1 MGSELYVFEKN
12 RADPLWTFELT
23 RKNKLIRYF
32 ALVLLALCAPFA
44 HASCAGG
51 DDLRPLDAIAE
62 QSKALLMKRDFVTL
76 EKMAGEFRAN
86 NTLASDGQPKLMGLY
101 AGISKANSLCRGS
114 TDSEAQWA
122 THRALLVDW
131 SKAVPKSAV
140 PKLALAKFE
149 SAYGWK
155 ARGGGYASTVTPD
168 GWKLFGERTARAQ
181 AMLEK
186 LETLAKDDPE
196 WYATMLDVAL
206 EKGWDAERFDALYD
220 KAVKKFPYYLSYYF
234 TKGAYYSAKWRGSQE
249 KFKAY
254 VEEVVTQT
262 EPKLGQTMYARLNWS
277 AQTDAMFRNGQ
288 ADWKR
293 MKIGFEDMVK
303 DYPDAWNR
311 NHYGRFACMAGD
323 RETAR
328 RQIDLVGKKIIMS
341 AWEDE
346 VFFNACNTVIT
357 QDGKRY

>member
-1 MGSELYVFEKN
+1 MSRNIV
-12 RADPLWTFELT
+12 
-23 RKNKLIRYF
+23 LI
-32 ALVLLALCAPFA
+32 LLALCASFA
-44 HASCAGG
+44 HASCGGG
-51 DDLRPLDAIAE
+51 DDLRPLDALGE
-62 QSKALLMKRDFVTL
+62 QSKALLLDRQFKTL
-76 EKMAGEFRAN
+76 DKMAEDFRAKN
-86 NTLASDGQPKLMGLY
+86 ALASDGQPKLMGFY

-114 TDSEAQWA
+114 TDNEAIWA
-122 THRALLVDW
+122 THRALLIDW
-131 SKAVPKSAV
+131 SKASPKSVV

-155 ARGGGYASTVTPD
+155 ARGGGYASTVTEE

-186 LETLAKDDPE
+186 LESSAKDDPE
-196 WYATMLDVAL
+196 WYATTLDVAL
-206 EKGWDAERFDALYD
+206 EKGWNNERFDALYAR
-220 KAVKKFPYYLSYYF
+220 AVKKFPYYLSYYF

-249 KFKAY
+249 KFKAF
-254 VEEVVTQT
+254 VEEVVAAT

-277 AQTDAMFRNGQ
+277 AQTNAMFRNGQ

-293 MKIGFEDMVK
+293 MKIGFEDMLK

-311 NHYGRFACMAGD
+311 NHYGRFACLAGD
-323 RETAR
+323 FETSR

-341 AWEDE
+341 AWEDDE